1 MSVLPSSVGRQPPE
15 TLPNTYADS
24 SHLPK
29 SMQRPLSDVEFDDT
43 GPGSHLPE
51 SMRGRVPGGVTESE
65 SAAATHT
72 PETSD
77 SANQAASN
85 ISDFL
90 QSVGNDDSALRGWMN
105 NVDVDSDGYFVH
117 DINVE
122 RPSQQRLWGDFS
134 KFSSDVLSGQ
144 SFVTTALSLNESRN
158 EIALYDLNS
167 ASKIQEEVGVMNAEY
182 EGFMAAVRTK
192 DPEAVA
198 RAVNTPE
205 DEKVITGILTLIA
218 SELMTN
224 PDADVEKLSEAAE
237 TLEKI
242 YKGEEVSKEELVKL
256 EPNLESMGHKLFPNS
271 VSSDYVADLISNSQE
286 KLNKNPDLLRR
297 TLG

>member
-29 SMQRPLSDVEFDDT
+29 SLQREPSDVKFDDT

-51 SMRGRVPGGVTESE
+51 SLRGKVPGYSESTSAEATPPPQTSE
-65 SAAATHT
+65 SAK
-72 PETSD
+72 
-77 SANQAASN
+77 QAASN
-85 ISDFL
+85 IVDLL
-90 QSVGNDDSALRGWMN
+90 QSVGKDNTALRGWMN

-117 DINVE
+117 DIDVE
-122 RPSQQRLWGDFS
+122 RPSQQKLWGNFA

-158 EIALYDLNS
+158 EIALFDLNS

-205 DEKVITGILTLIA
+205 DEKVIAGVLTLIA
-218 SELMTN
+218 NELLTN
-224 PDADVEKLSEAAE
+224 PDADVEALGEAAE
-237 TLEKI
+237 TLGKI

-286 KLNKNPDLLRR
+286 KLKKNPDLLRR

>member
-1 MSVLPSSVGRQPPE
+1 
-15 TLPNTYADS
+15 
-24 SHLPK
+24 
-29 SMQRPLSDVEFDDT
+29 MQRQRSDVEFEGVDQ
-43 GPGSHLPE
+43 GSHLPE

-65 SAAATHT
+65 SAAATDA
-72 PETSD
+72 PATSD

-90 QSVGNDDSALRGWMN
+90 QSIGNDDSALRGWMN

-117 DINVE
+117 DIDVE
-122 RPSQQRLWGDFS
+122 RPSQQRLWGDFA

-218 SELMTN
+218 NELMTN
-224 PDADVEKLSEAAE
+224 PDADVEELSEAAE